1 MFYQDILSK
10 KLLNSDD
17 AKTEVFLKL
26 LSDNLKFQ
34 LLVSFE
40 KYINRF
46 SNNYKLISLFKQ
58 NVDET
63 KLEHL
68 LKLND
73 LKEVNKNEW
82 SKLYKNKAFFPSEV
96 CFTSFSMLDF
106 FNIEKNYI
114 LIKKHFNFLF

>member
-82 SKLYKNKAFFPSEV
+82 SKLYKNKASFPSEV

-106 FNIEKNYI
+106 FNIKKNCI
-114 LIKKHFNFLF
+114 LI